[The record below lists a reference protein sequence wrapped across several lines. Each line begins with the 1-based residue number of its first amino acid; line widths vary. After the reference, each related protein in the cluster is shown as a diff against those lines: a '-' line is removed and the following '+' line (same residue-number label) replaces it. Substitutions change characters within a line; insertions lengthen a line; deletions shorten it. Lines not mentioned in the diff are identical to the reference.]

1 VLLPAEQVSCELTT
15 SRFQMGK
22 ELAVSEHHELPSAGE
37 LADKLGIRIVSATA
51 QEVVGTMPVAG
62 NTQPFGLL
70 NGGASLALAETL
82 GSIGAYLH
90 AGEGRVA
97 VGIEVNGSHHK
108 AAREGIV
115 TATATAVTLG
125 NTLAVYDVSVVDAD
139 GARICSARVTCLIRE
154 QK

>member
-1 VLLPAEQVSCELTT
+1 MTEQEN
-15 SRFQMGK
+15 
-22 ELAVSEHHELPSAGE
+22 LPSAGE
-37 LADKLGIRIVSATA
+37 LADKLGMRIVSATA

-108 AAREGIV
+108 AAREGTV
-115 TATATAVTLG
+115 TGTATAVTLG
-125 NTLAVYDVSVVDAD
+125 NTLAVYDVAVVNGD
-139 GARICSARVTCLIRE
+139 GVRICSARVTCLIRE

>member
-1 VLLPAEQVSCELTT
+1 MTEQEN
-15 SRFQMGK
+15 
-22 ELAVSEHHELPSAGE
+22 LPSAGE
-37 LADKLGIRIVSATA
+37 LADKLGMRIVSATA

-108 AAREGIV
+108 AAREGTV
-115 TATATAVTLG
+115 TGTATAVTLG
-125 NTLAVYDVSVVDAD
+125 NTLAVYDVAVVDSD
-139 GARICSARVTCLIRE
+139 GVRICSARVTCLIRE